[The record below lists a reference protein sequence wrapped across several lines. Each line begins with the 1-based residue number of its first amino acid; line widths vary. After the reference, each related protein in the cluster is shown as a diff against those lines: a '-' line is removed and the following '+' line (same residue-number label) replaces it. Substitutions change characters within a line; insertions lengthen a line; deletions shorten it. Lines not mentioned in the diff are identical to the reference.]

1 MATMAPTVSSSRA
14 RSSTYKMNQDI
25 TVNAPATGTITRK
38 TYGDGPLRQT
48 IFQFTNVPLTMTDNG
63 SNGSG
68 GVKIGSFPEGVIK
81 TDGGVCSITIAY
93 GSVTDANVIASV
105 GSVVAAA
112 DATLTSTEA
121 NIIASTAA
129 ATTSGAG
136 TFAGVASASAWLNGS
151 GTAADIYVNMATST
165 DPSTN
170 NSITF
175 SGYLIVTWTHLGDK

>member
-1 MATMAPTVSSSRA
+1 MATQAPAVSSGRP
-14 RSSTYKMNQDI
+14 RTYKLNQDI
-25 TVNAPATGTITRK
+25 AASTPSSGTITAK
-38 TYGDGPLRQT
+38 TYGGAGPLRQT
-48 IFQFTNVPLTMTDNG
+48 IFTFTSVPLTMTDNG
-63 SNGSG
+63 ANGSG
-68 GVKIGSFPEGVIK
+68 GVQIGTFPEGVIN
-81 TDGGVCSITIAY
+81 TLGGVCSIAITY

-105 GSVVAAA
+105 GSVTAAA

-136 TFAGVASASAWLNGS
+136 TFAGVASAAAWLNG
-151 GTAADIYVNMATST
+151 TASAAGIFVNMATST

-175 SGYLIVTWTHLGDK
+175 TGYLVLTWVHLGDK